1 MSEDIKQILSDYR
14 MWMKSGDQ
22 GEASISIEDIDGEET
37 FGAALDEIL
46 RLEATVERL
55 REALGCFISSNL
67 VEDVVRGN
75 DHPFVRES
83 KT

>member
-46 RLEATVERL
+46 RLETVVERL
-55 REALGCFISSNL
+55 KASFPQIWLRTLLGAMTIHLLGSPRH
-67 VEDVVRGN
+67 E
-75 DHPFVRES
+75 
-83 KT
+83 